1 MKALEPHCNRRQ
13 GVQPSARQ
21 PSQWSLSSACS
32 QAAGLARPLTAQR
45 RAPPTS
51 SLRFG
56 KDSEGTTRWWSGC
69 HHEGSEGRGGAWH
82 SPQGGGQGGER
93 RSLAFSPKEAGVRCG
108 AEPGV
113 LPKAL
118 QLKQSWA
125 RWARGQAVFCRVSE
139 ASPRPL
145 ARLDPG
151 LEEAVNLSPVMAAA
165 T

>member
-1 MKALEPHCNRRQ
+1 MKGRHDGGVGVTKRAVRGGAEPGILPRE
-13 GVQPSARQ
+13 A
-21 PSQWSLSSACS
+21 
-32 QAAGLARPLTAQR
+32 
-45 RAPPTS
+45 
-51 SLRFG
+51 
-56 KDSEGTTRWWSGC
+56 
-69 HHEGSEGRGGAWH
+69 GSEGRGGAWR